1 MPEVRVQVVKSPT
14 VISTFAGCG
23 GSSLGYKLAGF
34 HELLAVEWDDNA
46 TGIIHPD
53 CERYLTIAEM
63 KRIASFPDD
72 YQFHGDRKDRVSRI
86 GNSVPPNLMRA
97 IAEHIRTEILDKATE

>member
-1 MPEVRVQVVKSPT
+1 LVKSE
-14 VISTFAGCG
+14 IS
-23 GSSLGYKLAGF
+23 S
-34 HELLAVEWDDNA
+34 

-63 KRIASFPDD
+63 KRIMSFPDG
-72 YQFHGDRKDRVSRI
+72 FKFTGDRKEIVSRL

-97 IAEHIRTEILDKATE
+97 IAEHVKKEILIKCQN